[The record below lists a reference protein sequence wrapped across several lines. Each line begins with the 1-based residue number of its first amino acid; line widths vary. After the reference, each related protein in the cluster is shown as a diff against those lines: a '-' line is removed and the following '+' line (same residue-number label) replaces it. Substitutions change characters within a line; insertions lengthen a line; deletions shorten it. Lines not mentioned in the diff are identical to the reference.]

1 MKYFLIEKN
10 SIIKNVPEVINWY
23 KRFNKK
29 ALDDKE
35 YEKIPYRTTLQIK
48 ENNNVKFIDIIL
60 NPFFMVSEELKNL
73 LAIFEPNLKYKVIFL
88 IDSENKKMGQY
99 FIPLLDKIDCLSESS
114 EFNLDKTIIKKG
126 IIDEKKLKDK
136 AIFMIDNMK
145 SQQIVMRMDLV
156 EAILRRDFLGMRI
169 KELYKEEG

>member
-1 MKYFLIEKN
+1 MKYFLIERN

-23 KRFNKK
+23 KKFNKK

-60 NPFFMVSEELKNL
+60 NPFFMVSKELKKL
-73 LAIFEPNLKYKVIFL
+73 LSIFEPNLKYKEIFL
-88 IDSENKKMGQY
+88 IDSKNKKMEQY
-99 FIPLLDKIDCLSESS
+99 FIPLLDKLDCLSETS
-114 EFNLDKTIIKKG
+114 EFNLDKTIVKKG
-126 IIDEKKLKDK
+126 IINEKKIEDK

-145 SQQIVMRMDLV
+145 SQQIIMRMDLV
-156 EAILRRDFLGMRI
+156 EAILRRDYLGVRF